1 MSDGSVVTNSS
12 DNRIAGLGS
21 ADMSANELG
30 MSNNFRPGELETQ
43 TDTASQTMQIRGG
56 QSSQSNIAVMG
67 CIYDDDYNADRT
79 DYWGMVRLESDGSAW
94 VTGHIHRIF
103 EEADVYQYPKGST
116 SVTNENEDA
125 SLFGSFRLK

>member
-1 MSDGSVVTNSS
+1 
-12 DNRIAGLGS
+12 
-21 ADMSANELG
+21 

-67 CIYDDDYNADRT
+67 CIYDDDYNADRS

-94 VTGHIHRIF
+94 VTGHVHRIF
-103 EEADVYQYPKGST
+103 EEADVYQMPKGST
-116 SVTNENEDA
+116 TVTAESEDA